1 MGRSRGKS
9 VDHRAQVHKSPAL
22 AAPGSPKPA
31 DPGPQ
36 AWYVAEGERG
46 QKLLDQ
52 GDIASAR
59 LVFEGI
65 LGRLGDAPSYGR
77 AVVLSRIGRC
87 FHLNGQP
94 DRAMA
99 VLQDALDTSG
109 KITPSPGVKALTG
122 TLRSE
127 LGDVLRAAGRPAEA
141 LSEYQAALKIAEE
154 LHDPRAQG
162 VDQGQLAALAL
173 AEGRLDAALD
183 HGRAALRLVQGLREP
198 RLEAVAWHQLGRVLQ
213 EAAQWDEARRH
224 YGEAARISE
233 EGRDPIGALQS
244 RTQLA
249 AVEQRAGR
257 LIEARL
263 HASRALATAQSINP
277 GALEAWRMYGALAA
291 INERDAD
298 HTADPQRKALLQ
310 AQARDYRQIERY
322 GPGFVAALARL
333 AAGPS
338 YGRAVILGRL
348 GQCFLLGGRPD
359 LAVVP
364 LREARAV
371 TEKLGPGPGVTA
383 LQGTLSGELGDALL
397 ALGRLGDARQ
407 AFEVSLRNAEELLD
421 LRGQGLAAER
431 LAGLAVAGGS
441 AVEAEQW
448 RRRSAEA
455 NELAARPGGSGL
467 EVGAITI
474 YDEVASEYAF
484 DRDLLVD
491 GVAERRMSRWAGEPA
506 SLADDLRPMLVPGT
520 RTWMDGQGLIR
531 FRLPPGDPL
540 VERDPACIVMQRIR
554 REVVISGH
562 AGVVW
567 RLIEQTDGAATVSQ
581 IMSALPPDE
590 REIGRRLLAVLAAT
604 GLLDLSGRPIS
615 RFVHAATKKGVL
627 PAGGLDNDEV
637 LRLATDGEYRSH
649 PGAPRVGIGQAT
661 PARLDAFHTLTRSRR
676 SQRDYLGQAIG
687 RDEFDA
693 LLHTACGVTGTMA
706 WSGREVRLRA
716 YPSSG
721 ALYAVEIYPVVL
733 RVEGLQPAV
742 YHYRPTENVLEQVR
756 PDLDPASLVAAALP
770 MEREMVGGA
779 AAMICLVGSFAR
791 HERKYGQGGY
801 RMMVAESGHI
811 SQNLVLAATALGLSA
826 RPFGGV
832 FDDLLKCDLGLDGRD
847 EEFLL
852 AVLVGHAGGS
862 EAGGGST

>member
-1 MGRSRGKS
+1 MERSRGKG
-9 VDHRAQVHKSPAL
+9 VV
-22 AAPGSPKPA
+22 APPRPA
-31 DPGPQ
+31 DSGLHP
-36 AWYVAEGERG
+36 WYVAEGERG

-59 LVFEGI
+59 AVFEGI
-65 LGRLGDAPSYGR
+65 LGRLGDDPSYGR
-77 AVVLSRIGRC
+77 AVVLSRLGRC

-99 VLQDALDTSG
+99 ALQDALDTTG
-109 KITPSPGVKALTG
+109 KIAPSPGVKALRG

-141 LSEYQAALKIAEE
+141 RSAYQAALKIAEE
-154 LHDPRAQG
+154 LQDPRAQG
-162 VDQGQLAALAL
+162 VDRGQLSALAL
-173 AEGRLDAALD
+173 SEGRLDEALD
-183 HGRAALRLVQGLREP
+183 HGHAALGLVRGLREP
-198 RLEAVAWHQLGRVLQ
+198 RLEAVAWHQLGRVFQ
-213 EAAQWDEARRH
+213 EAARWDEASRH

-233 EGRDPIGALQS
+233 ECGDPIGALQS

-249 AVEQRAGR
+249 VVEQRAGR
-257 LIEARL
+257 LIEARV
-263 HASRALATAQSINP
+263 HATRALATAQNINP

-298 HTADPQRKALLQ
+298 HTVDPQRKALLQ
-310 AQARDYRQIERY
+310 AQAHDYRQIERY
-322 GPGFVAALARL
+322 GPVFVAALARL
-333 AAGPS
+333 GTGPS
-338 YGRAVILGRL
+338 HGRAVILGRL
-348 GQCFLLGGRPD
+348 GQCFRLGGRAD

-371 TEKLGPGPGVTA
+371 TEQLSPDQGVTA

-397 ALGRLGDARQ
+397 TLGRHGDARL
-407 AFEVSLRNAEELLD
+407 ALEVSLRNAEELLD
-421 LRGQGLAAER
+421 LRGQSLAAAR
-431 LAGLAVAGGS
+431 LAGLASAEGNAG
-441 AVEAEQW
+441 EAEEW

-455 NELAARPGGSGL
+455 DALAARPANS
-467 EVGAITI
+467 EPEGAITL
-474 YDEVASEYAF
+474 YDEVTSEYAF
-484 DRDLLVD
+484 DMDLLVD
-491 GVAERRMSRWAGEPA
+491 GAAERRMSRWTGQPA
-506 SLADDLRPMLVPGT
+506 PLAEDLRPMLVPGT
-520 RTWMDGQGLIR
+520 RTWMDEQGLIR
-531 FRLPPGDPL
+531 FRLPPGEP
-540 VERDPACIVMQRIR
+540 VVHRDPDCTIMRRIR
-554 REVVISGH
+554 REVVISGYT
-562 AGVVW
+562 GVVW
-567 RLIEQTDGAATVSQ
+567 RLIEHTDGAATISQ
-581 IMSALPPDE
+581 IVSALSLDE
-590 REIGRRLLAVLAAT
+590 REPARRLLAVLAAT
-604 GLLDLSGRPIS
+604 GPLDISGRAMG

-637 LRLATDGEYRSH
+637 LRLATDGEYRAH
-649 PGAPRVGIGQAT
+649 PGSPRVNVGQAT
-661 PARLDAFHTLTRSRR
+661 PDRLGAFHRLTRSRR
-676 SQRDYLGQAIG
+676 SHRDYGGRAIA
-687 RDEFDA
+687 REDFDA
-693 LLHTACGVTGTMA
+693 LLHTACGVTGTMSWA
-706 WSGREVRLRA
+706 GREVRLRA

-733 RVEGLQPAV
+733 RVQGLQPAV
-742 YHYRPTENVLEQVR
+742 YHYRPTENVLELVR
-756 PDLDPASLVAAALP
+756 PDLDPADLVAACLP
-770 MEREMVGGA
+770 MEREMVGGV

-862 EAGGGST
+862 EAGGRSK